1 MEMIDARWCMH
12 EDRTEGRWVM
22 ANHETRGSARV
33 TAAGGKA
40 RHRWSREVA
49 DIEFHVDDF
58 GAKATVVWR
67 KRNEMVIRSGAV
79 LRRDIPLNKNG
90 SIGFDGR
97 FGTQIRAEHEDAIDD
112 FTTTADVVLRSVNEV
127 GLFLYYGR
135 TNGWLV
141 LRDGDGR
148 TIHDWT
154 VVPER

>member
-1 MEMIDARWCMH
+1 
-12 EDRTEGRWVM
+12 M

-79 LRRDIPLNKNG
+79 LRRDILLNKNG

-97 FGTQIRAEHEDAIDD
+97 FGTPDTRRA
-112 FTTTADVVLRSVNEV
+112 
-127 GLFLYYGR
+127 
-135 TNGWLV
+135 
-141 LRDGDGR
+141 
-148 TIHDWT
+148 
-154 VVPER
+154 